1 MNLQQR
7 KSKLFAQAL
16 DEFEKYKK
24 ELSKELSNKNL
35 SLEEYER
42 LIKQKA
48 EELDL

>member
-24 ELSKELSNKNL
+24 ELSNKNL

-42 LIKQKA
+42 LIEQKA

>member
-24 ELSKELSNKNL
+24 ELSNKNL
-35 SLEEYER
+35 SHEEYER

>member
-1 MNLQQR
+1 MTLQQR
-7 KSKLFAQAL
+7 KSKLVAQAL

-24 ELSKELSNKNL
+24 ELSNKNL
-35 SLEEYER
+35 SPEEYER

>member
-24 ELSKELSNKNL
+24 ELSNKNL
-35 SLEEYER
+35 SPEEYER

>member
-7 KSKLFAQAL
+7 KSQLFAQAL
-16 DEFEKYKK
+16 DEFEKYK
-24 ELSKELSNKNL
+24 KELSNKNL

>member
-7 KSKLFAQAL
+7 KSKLLAQAL
-16 DEFEKYKK
+16 DEFEKYK
-24 ELSKELSNKNL
+24 KELSNKNL

-42 LIKQKA
+42 LIKQRA